1 MSNSNQIQVLLN
13 GLIQALHEVIPQDV
27 KIGSPSLYKQPFTQH
42 EAGVL
47 IGITGDIRA
56 RIILESKTN
65 VFSTIGLAMYGME
78 ISGDMLE
85 SFIGEFGNMTAG
97 KFCTYCVEQQ
107 FDLDITPPT
116 VMIGETKLYGFQ
128 QAFKLPISISGLG
141 EMTVLLT
148 IDTDDY

>member
-1 MSNSNQIQVLLN
+1 MSNSNQIQILLN
-13 GLIQALHEVIPQDV
+13 GLIKALQEVIPQNV
-27 KIGSPSLYKQPFTQH
+27 KIGAPSLYKQPFTQH

-47 IGITGDIRA
+47 IGIIGDLRA
-56 RIILESKTN
+56 RIILESKTSI
-65 VFSTIGLAMYGME
+65 FSQIGLAMYGME
-78 ISGDMLE
+78 INGEMLE

-128 QAFKLPISISGLG
+128 HAFKLPITISDLG
-141 EMTVLLT
+141 EMNVLLT
-148 IDTDDY
+148 IDDDDY